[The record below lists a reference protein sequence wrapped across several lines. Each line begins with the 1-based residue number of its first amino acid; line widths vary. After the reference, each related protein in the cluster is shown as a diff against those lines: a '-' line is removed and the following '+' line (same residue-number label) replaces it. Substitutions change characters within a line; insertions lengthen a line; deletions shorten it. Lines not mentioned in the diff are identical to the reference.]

1 MNPEIKNPFASKTIW
16 GSLLVVVSLL
26 GRAFGI
32 DVPKD
37 EISGL
42 IDLISANWDA
52 FTSIIGVI
60 LTIWGR
66 FTANKKIGF
75 SK

>member
-1 MNPEIKNPFASKTIW
+1 MNPDTKNPFASKTIW
-16 GSLLVVVSLL
+16 GAILVVASLI
-26 GRAFGI
+26 GNAFGL

-42 IDLISANWDA
+42 IDLISANWDT
-52 FTSIIGVI
+52 FTSIIGVV

-66 FTANKKIGF
+66 LTA
-75 SK
+75 SKNLSFG